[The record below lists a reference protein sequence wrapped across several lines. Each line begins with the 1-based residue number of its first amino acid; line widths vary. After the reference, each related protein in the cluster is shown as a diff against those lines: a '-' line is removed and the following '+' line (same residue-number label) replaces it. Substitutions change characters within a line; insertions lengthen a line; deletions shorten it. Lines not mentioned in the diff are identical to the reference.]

1 MSFTGNATA
10 DGGLNTSVSVPGAG
24 SGSGIAGSASA
35 APGATGPG
43 GSMSVGRSAL
53 LVVGVGA
60 AGLLGLGVLFRR
72 GGKSLPP
79 LRIDAANAMN
89 IYFSWLLVD
98 ATLTTLAYKFH
109 GHPVSQAFLL
119 VK

>member
-10 DGGLNTSVSVPGAG
+10 DGGLNTTVSAG
-24 SGSGIAGSASA
+24 GVSSGVAGSASA

-43 GSMSVGRSAL
+43 GDMSVGRSAL

-60 AGLLGLGVLFRR
+60 AGLLGLGILFRR

-98 ATLTTLAYKFH
+98 ATLTTLAYKYH